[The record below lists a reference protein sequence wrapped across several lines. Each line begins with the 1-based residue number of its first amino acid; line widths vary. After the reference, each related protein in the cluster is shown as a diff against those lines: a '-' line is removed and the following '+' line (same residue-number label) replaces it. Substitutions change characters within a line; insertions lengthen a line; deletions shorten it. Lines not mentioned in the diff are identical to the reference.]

1 MSSAHTQIAA
11 GIELT
16 MIFVSSVVVWRS
28 PRAMR
33 KGVAGSLNR

>member
-1 MSSAHTQIAA
+1 MSSAHAQIAA

-28 PRAMR
+28 PRAVLEE
-33 KGVAGSLNR
+33 VAGLLNR